1 MLCVLG
7 HKGFGKFLA
16 LFLTADRI
24 HGFPEVNHNLS
35 DMNRMEYELYPF
47 CRWLLVLNIYIPYR
61 DLIVYN
67 IIVNIQYRQGE
78 LYNTVEIKSINVS
91 IFMSLLTLPE
101 GQGAFSQVADS
112 VRAGQRAPPSSSSSI
127 IFLLLTLCPKP
138 HCESHGPYLP
148 HSLTRQSII

>member
-35 DMNRMEYELYPF
+35 DMNKMEYEPYPLY
-47 CRWLLVLNIYIPYR
+47 RWLLVLHIYIPCI

-67 IIVNIQYRQGE
+67 IIVNIQYRQGG

-91 IFMSLLTLPE
+91 IIYVT
-101 GQGAFSQVADS
+101 AD
-112 VRAGQRAPPSSSSSI
+112 I
-127 IFLLLTLCPKP
+127 T
-138 HCESHGPYLP
+138 
-148 HSLTRQSII
+148 

>member
-7 HKGFGKFLA
+7 YKGSGKFLA

-24 HGFPEVNHNLS
+24 LCFPEVNHNLS
-35 DMNRMEYELYPF
+35 DMNKMEYEPYPLY
-47 CRWLLVLNIYIPYR
+47 RWLLVLNIYIPYR

-91 IFMSLLTLPE
+91 IIYVT
-101 GQGAFSQVADS
+101 AD
-112 VRAGQRAPPSSSSSI
+112 I
-127 IFLLLTLCPKP
+127 T
-138 HCESHGPYLP
+138 
-148 HSLTRQSII
+148 